1 MAYPQNYYDSALS
14 SVILYQYQLKGS
26 SCSSINQWNSY
37 ISYSKTTS
45 YLTFYMYFSLNAKTV
60 LIQIYN
66 RALMALLIIV
76 PLIDANCASSRL
88 LLTSHQLSPAINY
101 AAFIYLFILT
111 MTHRLRGPCRRI
123 QKANI
128 WKLIK
133 NNNCQRFA
141 PNQFISFT
149 FIFLSCKLV

>member
-1 MAYPQNYYDSALS
+1 MHGIFIDDSALS

-45 YLTFYMYFSLNAKTV
+45 YLTFYMYFSLNAKPV
-60 LIQIYN
+60 LIQLYN
-66 RALMALLIIV
+66 KALMALLIIV

-101 AAFIYLFILT
+101 TAFILI
-111 MTHRLRGPCRRI
+111 MIHRLRGPCRRI

-133 NNNCQRFA
+133 NINCQRFA

-149 FIFLSCKLV
+149 FTFFVL